1 MKRELIQVIENSPSR
16 VTMLW
21 HGNGLMRLPKE
32 LLIRLQAQLKW
43 HSQEVCIAVCRL
55 SN

>member
-32 LLIRLQAQLKW
+32 LLIRLQELQRW
-43 HSQEVCIAVCRL
+43 SSQEA
-55 SN
+55 